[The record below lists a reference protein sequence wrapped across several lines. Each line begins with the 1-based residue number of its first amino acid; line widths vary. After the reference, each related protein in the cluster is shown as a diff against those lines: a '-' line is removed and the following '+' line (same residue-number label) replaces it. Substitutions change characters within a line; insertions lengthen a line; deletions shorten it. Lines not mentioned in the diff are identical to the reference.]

1 LSSLAR
7 YSKKQESRQYVTE
20 LAEIA
25 RTIFANSLKTVDL
38 SCAVNSQ
45 VSVGADAL
53 HLAGSVIPLSEIDEV
68 VTIAVGK
75 AAAAMYSAVEQVVAR
90 APGLRRRGIIVGPSD
105 HRVLYPNTDFF
116 AGSHPI
122 PDEAS
127 LSAARAALAVLSSA
141 SARTAIIFL
150 ISGGASAMME
160 QALDE
165 SISYQDIASFYNAL
179 INSGLSIGRMNA
191 LRKHMSAVKG
201 GRLAAAGSAALIQ
214 LTLLVS
220 DVPASTP
227 DSIGSGPTLPDS
239 TTLADC
245 REIMDELDQH
255 AHIPQNIRTFLTKP
269 ACPETPRP
277 DSDIFARSTW
287 RTILSSEDLAEAA
300 SVHARNS
307 GFHVEIDNRCDEWEY
322 REAGAYLLDRSAQL
336 AERHRRSCLISVG
349 EVGIRLSAKSG
360 IGGRNGHF
368 ALWCAQQAALRQ
380 ENVTIL
386 SAGSDGIDG
395 NSKDAGAVCD
405 QYTAQKAHKLGLSAK
420 EALLEFN
427 TAPLLHAIDASI
439 TCGPT
444 GNNLRDLRL
453 LLRSS

>member
-1 LSSLAR
+1 LLWLSEAKR
-7 YSKKQESRQYVTE
+7 ESRQYVTE

-25 RTIFANSLKTVDL
+25 RTIFTNSLRTVDL
-38 SCAVNSQ
+38 NHAVQSQ
-45 VSVGADAL
+45 VSIDRGTL
-53 HLAGSVIPLSEIDEV
+53 LLAGSVIPLSEVDEV

-75 AAAAMYSAVEQVVAR
+75 AAATMYSAVGQVLELASST
-90 APGLRRRGIIVGPSD
+90 RRRGIVVGPSD
-105 HRVLYPNTDFF
+105 NWDHHPNTEFF

-127 LSAARAALAVLSSA
+127 LNAARAALAMLSSA
-141 SARTAIIFL
+141 NARTVVIFL

-165 SISYQDIASFYNAL
+165 SISCQDLASFYGIL
-179 INSGLSIGRMNA
+179 ISSGLSIGRMNA
-191 LRKHMSAVKG
+191 LRKHVSAIKG
-201 GRLAAAGSAALIQ
+201 GRLAAGGSAALIQ

-245 REIMDELDQH
+245 RQILDELNQH
-255 AHIPQNIRTFLTKP
+255 AHIPQSIRTFLTSP
-269 ACPETPRP
+269 ACPETPRG

-300 SVHARNS
+300 SLHARGL

-322 REAGAYLLDRSAQL
+322 RKAGAYLFDRSAKL

-360 IGGRNGHF
+360 VGGRNGHF
-368 ALWCAQQAALRQ
+368 ALWCAQQAALLR
-380 ENVTIL
+380 EDVTIL

-395 NSKDAGAVCD
+395 NSKAAGAVCD
-405 QYTAQKAHKLGLSAK
+405 QHTPQEAQRLGLSAE

-427 TAPLLHAIDASI
+427 TAPLLHAIGASI

-453 LLRSS
+453 FLRSQ